1 MNRFWIRNPLKLI
14 YHGRKISK
22 TIVNKRTKITMKQEI
37 LTSKLGKPNI
47 DGLEN
52 IIAIV
57 NKRK

>member
-1 MNRFWIRNPLKLI
+1 
-14 YHGRKISK
+14 
-22 TIVNKRTKITMKQEI
+22 MKQEI
-37 LTSKLGKPNI
+37 HTSKLGKPNI

>member
-1 MNRFWIRNPLKLI
+1 
-14 YHGRKISK
+14 
-22 TIVNKRTKITMKQEI
+22 MKQEI